1 MNGITFVLFLV
12 LTTVAIRNASDVI
25 VLNEKPPMPATSVG
39 DQCHRRQ
46 YTFRLVQTDASGRQC
61 WDLVNVWACFGVCV
75 SQQIADWK
83 FPHRLSYH
91 PVCMHDGRSKAVAY
105 LRQCDEGVSA
115 ETRRYEY
122 VEAVA
127 CKCQV
132 GGSGQSVNSVL
143 MWRGTPFLQTCTT
156 KDTRCEALQYGPA
169 NAEGVRVLN
178 MVDSEMDESAG
189 DDANMLGMMM

>member
-61 WDLVNVWACFGVCV
+61 WDLVNVWACFGVCM

-132 GGSGQSVNSVL
+132 GERLVSQFGVNLARYFFSVDLYNEGHAMRGSAIWTGE
-143 MWRGTPFLQTCTT
+143 R
-156 KDTRCEALQYGPA
+156 
-169 NAEGVRVLN
+169 
-178 MVDSEMDESAG
+178 
-189 DDANMLGMMM
+189 